1 MDEPSIGGIELNRA
15 VDIIVM
21 ASDRKLD
28 EIIFPTKIWL
38 LRNIDNMYP
47 PLAKHLMLKYGKL

>member
-1 MDEPSIGGIELNRA
+1 MDEPSIGGIDLKRA

-28 EIIFPTKIWL
+28 EMVFPTKIWL

-47 PLAKHLMLKYGKL
+47 PLAKYLMLKYGKL